1 MSLDHIRITIPEYY
15 PYVLLTAGAISF
27 QCLLI
32 GFGAGGKR
40 GSLFDH
46 DKIKEKYGEEHQKNF
61 KADPPKGGYPDHGD
75 GLYGD
80 MLSYK
85 DWYNFSLDQRGHK
98 NFLEQ
103 VTIIVFLLLVIGL
116 VYPILSI
123 VFGAIHFIFRWLYVC
138 GYKRGPK
145 WRSIG
150 GIPINIALFSMCVM
164 AIVATSKMI
173 SQIPKAL

>member
-1 MSLDHIRITIPEYY
+1 MSLDYIRITIPEYY
-15 PYVLLTAGAISF
+15 PYVLLTAGTIAF

-40 GSLFDH
+40 SSLFVH

-123 VFGAIHFIFRWLYVC
+123 VFGAIHFIFRWIFVC
-138 GYKRGPK
+138 GYKKGPN
-145 WRSIG
+145 WRMLG
-150 GIPINIALFSMCVM
+150 GLPLNISLMAMCVM
-164 AIVATSKMI
+164 GVVATSKWI
-173 SQIPKAL
+173 SQIPKA